1 MKGVFMKTNY
11 QFSRTF
17 EILLNNLVNRINEKN
32 AEGITI
38 DKEEAFQLVEAVI
51 AESKEAAKKAAED
64 SVASKADIN
73 VLKTDINASEAR
85 LEKQIA
91 EARTELLK
99 WFVGTQIAMTGLL
112 IAIPPNPLWVWN
124 LSNSPLFITTFFFE
138 YSHRDL
144 IFSIIPMWI
153 IVIFKSLWEYSPS
166 PVKIFKSCSGVA
178 SKRIENEK
186 VVFLHINFIFIRV
199 WSV

>member
-73 VLKTDINASEAR
+73 VLKADINASEAR

-91 EARTELLK
+91 EARAELLK

-112 IAIPPNPLWVWN
+112 IAILK
-124 LSNSPLFITTFFFE
+124 
-138 YSHRDL
+138 
-144 IFSIIPMWI
+144 FS
-153 IVIFKSLWEYSPS
+153 
-166 PVKIFKSCSGVA
+166 
-178 SKRIENEK
+178 
-186 VVFLHINFIFIRV
+186 
-199 WSV
+199 